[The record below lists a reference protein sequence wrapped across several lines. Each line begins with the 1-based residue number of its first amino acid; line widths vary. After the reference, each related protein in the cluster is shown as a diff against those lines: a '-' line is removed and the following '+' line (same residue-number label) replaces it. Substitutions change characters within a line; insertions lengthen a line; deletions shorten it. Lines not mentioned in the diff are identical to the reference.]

1 MSAETPLIIYFGSEV
16 RGESLH
22 QETESLGW
30 TVLAATHSLQ
40 ALGMYVFYVP
50 DLVIIDSREDS
61 EGAQQVLFHLQSVNA
76 QPLIFISSS
85 THDALSLADSTGRVL
100 PPTAG
105 DGDIM
110 LAAVPLLRQAM
121 MSVEG

>member
-1 MSAETPLIIYFGSEV
+1 MSAEMPLIIYFGSED
-16 RGESLH
+16 RGESLR
-22 QETESLGW
+22 QETESLEW
-30 TVLAATHSLQ
+30 TVLVSTQPLQ

-50 DLVIIDSREDS
+50 DLVIIDSREES
-61 EGAQQVLFHLQSVNA
+61 AGAQQVLYHLQSVDA
-76 QPLIFISSS
+76 QPLIFIASSA
-85 THDALSLADSTGRVL
+85 HDARSLADTTDRVL

-110 LAAVPLLRQAM
+110 LAAVPLLRLAM